1 VCTAGREC
9 QAISSPAAV
18 HWLCQNAR
26 QGAFERPRDH
36 DVVYV
41 LELSAARGDRER
53 KHGGRCRKAA
63 NGHDVAIG
71 AAVRSRLRCM
81 ALMMVTTFTQATM
94 VALGVASH
102 PVRKSGRHRVVNL
115 CPREPRCGNMSH
127 RLAAV
132 LDLPRAGSSAAVLVE
147 PCDPSRMTMAR
158 VPSWLSSGISYLGQ
172 NPAMM
177 RSLPSRSSPA
187 YLDLDDPRTG

>member
-94 VALGVASH
+94 VALGCEPSCER
-102 PVRKSGRHRVVNL
+102 PSPG
-115 CPREPRCGNMSH
+115 REP
-127 RLAAV
+127 
-132 LDLPRAGSSAAVLVE
+132 LPARA
-147 PCDPSRMTMAR
+147 TMWQHVA
-158 VPSWLSSGISYLGQ
+158 P
-172 NPAMM
+172 
-177 RSLPSRSSPA
+177 
-187 YLDLDDPRTG
+187 PRGRP